1 MEVEVEVEYS
11 FTCLLIP
18 KAKFKHC
25 KHDKNDIKLVT
36 IINDINARKIINGL
50 ERKKR

>member
-25 KHDKNDIKLVT
+25 KENLKN
-36 IINDINARKIINGL
+36 RYKISQNN
-50 ERKKR
+50 

>member
-25 KHDKNDIKLVT
+25 KHDKNDIKLVKT
-36 IINDINARKIINGL
+36 INDIKLREFKSIL
-50 ERKKR
+50 L